1 MKKFSVVIIIIA
13 ILATAAYYG
22 YEKFFPEPGIE
33 VLKTARVERG
43 DIKAVLVETGIIE
56 PQVGAQLKIG
66 TRATGVIESMKVKIG
81 DRVKKGQIIALIDD
95 REIVRSIEEQ
105 NAALSRARNKLEQV
119 KLTYPKQ
126 IKEAQA
132 DYEYKKITYD
142 RESKLI
148 EEQYTTQD
156 EVDQA
161 RSLYEAARA
170 RLRRLKYE
178 FKTQLNVAMATIEE
192 ITARLRKEKI
202 RLTYN
207 RIYAPIDG
215 VVSDITV
222 QEGET
227 IVTGLQV
234 ANLVTIIDPTRLDL
248 WIYVDETDVGRVKVG
263 QHVEYFV
270 DTYQGKLFDGTVEE
284 IYAQPVVRE
293 NIVYYLAILKVK
305 KEDARFLRQQMTAYV
320 KILFD
325 ERKDV
330 LTAAN
335 AAIKFEAGKH
345 IVYRVKGENQ
355 VEKVSVKI
363 GVRGEDKTEIC
374 SGVHEGDVL
383 ATKLILPVSKNPARR
398 TR

>member
-1 MKKFSVVIIIIA
+1 
-13 ILATAAYYG
+13 
-22 YEKFFPEPGIE
+22 
-33 VLKTARVERG
+33 
-43 DIKAVLVETGIIE
+43 
-56 PQVGAQLKIG
+56 
-66 TRATGVIESMKVKIG
+66 
-81 DRVKKGQIIALIDD
+81 
-95 REIVRSIEEQ
+95 
-105 NAALSRARNKLEQV
+105 
-119 KLTYPKQ
+119 
-126 IKEAQA
+126 
-132 DYEYKKITYD
+132 
-142 RESKLI
+142 
-148 EEQYTTQD
+148 
-156 EVDQA
+156 
-161 RSLYEAARA
+161 
-170 RLRRLKYE
+170 
-178 FKTQLNVAMATIEE
+178 MATIEE

-215 VVSDITV
+215 VVSDITA

-345 IVYRVKGENQ
+345 IVFRVKGENQ

-374 SGVHEGDVL
+374 SGVYEGDLL
-383 ATKLILPVSKNPARR
+383 ATKLILPVSKSPARR

>member
-1 MKKFSVVIIIIA
+1 MKKFSVVIIIA
-13 ILATAAYYG
+13 VLATAAYYG

-66 TRATGVIESMKVKIG
+66 TRATGVIKSMKVKIG
-81 DRVKKGQIIALIDD
+81 DRVKKGQLIALIDD
-95 REIVRSIEEQ
+95 REIVKGIEEQ

-132 DYEYKKITYD
+132 DYDYKKITYN

-161 RSLYEAARA
+161 KSLYEAAKA

-178 FKTQLNVAMATIEE
+178 FKTQLKVAMATIEE

-215 VVSDITV
+215 VVSDITA

-234 ANLVTIIDPTRLDL
+234 ANLVTIIDPTRLEL

-263 QHVEYFV
+263 QHVEYYV
-270 DTYQGKLFDGTVEE
+270 DTYQGKLFDGTVEK

-293 NIVYYLAILKVK
+293 NIVYYLAIVKVK

-345 IVYRVKGENQ
+345 IVFRVKGENQ

-374 SGVHEGDVL
+374 SGVYEGDLL
-383 ATKLILPVSKNPARR
+383 ATKLILPVSKSPARR

>member
-66 TRATGVIESMKVKIG
+66 TRATGVIKSMKVKIG
-81 DRVKKGQIIALIDD
+81 DRVKKGQLIALIDD
-95 REIVRSIEEQ
+95 REIVKGIEEQ

-132 DYEYKKITYD
+132 DYDYKKITYN

-161 RSLYEAARA
+161 KSLYEAAKA

-178 FKTQLNVAMATIEE
+178 FKTQLKVAMATIEE

-215 VVSDITV
+215 VVSDITA

-345 IVYRVKGENQ
+345 IVFRVKGENQ

-383 ATKLILPVSKNPARR
+383 ATKLILPVSKSPARR